1 MAIKLG
7 GGGGGAN
14 IPYKGSTAEVAYS
27 PVIEGSYRRINA
39 SGKLIADTPVIAK
52 TSALDQTIFS
62 QTNGG
67 GASHSSRDA
76 MPFGY
81 GSKFEGLMPNGN
93 ILYPFSRYQSSTY
106 QSIDYVVVDSKGVQL
121 SYVLG
126 TPVDNSYYYVPK
138 YRLEY
143 QGEDST
149 HYIFT
154 SFTNG
159 ANSNDT
165 YGTLRGF
172 TVTVRK
178 SDNVITRTANSDL
191 AYDFN
196 NSTKNGVA
204 RLYGGELTF
213 ARDKSVYCAVAINGV
228 STSTNFTLELTTGT
242 VNSSYA
248 HANVGTTAIASV
260 YNSYDIQLIK
270 YDDSSA
276 NFLLAYQT
284 VTGNTTTG
292 YVVKK
297 VLVAA
302 DGSHTVTDITPSGF
316 SQGTGATQQYASY
329 VRFLKSEQA
338 GKYLLASTPGITEAR
353 YYKVSYDGSSL
364 TLGSL
369 QKYNTATTGAS
380 DYFFRG
386 YTTTFHSG
394 NYSNSFIYRYA
405 EDKLYVGPRATR
417 DVWSN
422 YTKGAVWTLGSG
434 NVQGTAVKTDVF
446 DSFSS
451 EYTTTPSLISINSDG
466 LVTERIAMA
475 DSPVVGQTSQ
485 VWDVSAKTQNK
496 IAYVRQ
502 SGAVGA
508 TVNISLI
515 EGVTSSDTLTST
527 YWLNKEDMYYEFD
540 NAVAATPA
548 FGYLKLLSNNY
559 ATLSVATLNATT
571 IGQDALSIVAPDGK
585 YLIVWRYESTTAS
598 NYASVTGVKVDGN
611 SIFTGLTPNNFSA
624 SNTQNVGRLNNNT
637 GYPPHIC
644 KTFSFYRSGSG
655 TEDATSA
662 VYYYIGEPA

>member
-27 PVIEGSYRRINA
+27 PVIEGSYHKFNA

-52 TSALDQTIFS
+52 TSVLDQTIFS

-67 GASHSSRDA
+67 GASNASRDA
-76 MPFGY
+76 TPFGY

-93 ILYPFSRYQSSTY
+93 ILYLFSRYQSSTY

-126 TPVDNSYYYVPK
+126 NPVDNSYYYVPK

-154 SFTNG
+154 SFTHA
-159 ANSNDT
+159 ANSNDS

-191 AYDFN
+191 AYTFN
-196 NSTKNGVA
+196 NSTKNNVA

-213 ARDKSVYCAVAINGV
+213 ARDKSVYCAVAINGA

-284 VTGNTTTG
+284 VTGNTSTG

-316 SQGTGATQQYASY
+316 SQGTGTTQIRGNY
-329 VRFLKSEQA
+329 VRFIKSEQA
-338 GKYLLASTPGITEAR
+338 GKYLLTGVTGVTEAR

-386 YTTTFHSG
+386 STTTFHSG
-394 NYSNSFIYRYA
+394 SYSNSFIYRYA

-434 NVQGTAVKTDVF
+434 DVQGTAVKTDVF
-446 DSFSS
+446 DSFST
-451 EYTTTPSLISINSDG
+451 ECTTNNSLISINSDG
-466 LVTERIAMA
+466 LVTERISIA

-515 EGVTSSDTLTST
+515 EGVTSSDTLSST
-527 YWLNKEDMYYEFD
+527 YWLNKEDMYYAFD
-540 NAVAATPA
+540 NAAADTPA
-548 FGYLKLLSNNY
+548 FSYLKLISNNN
-559 ATLSVATLNATT
+559 ASLSFGTVNATAL
-571 IGQDALSIVAPDGK
+571 GEDALLIAAPEGK
-585 YLIVWRYESTTAS
+585 YLLVYRYESSAS
-598 NYASVTGVKVDGN
+598 NNSAGSTGVKVDGN
-611 SIFTGLTPNNFSA
+611 SIQTAVYQYNYTGNS
-624 SNTQNVGRLNNNT
+624 SGYYGRLAPEE
-637 GYPPHIC
+637 PPITC
-644 KTFSFYRSGSG
+644 KTFSFYRSTSA
-655 TEDATSA
+655 TEDAGTR

>member
-27 PVIEGSYRRINA
+27 PVIEGTYYKFNA

-52 TSALDQTIFS
+52 TSVLDQTIFS

-67 GASHSSRDA
+67 GANQSSRDA
-76 MPFGY
+76 NPMSMGA
-81 GSKFEGLMPNGN
+81 KFEGLMPNGN

-106 QSIDYVVVDSKGVQL
+106 QSIDYVVVDSKGAQL
-121 SYVLG
+121 SYVQS
-126 TPVDNSYYYVPK
+126 TPVGNYYYYVPVYK
-138 YRLEY
+138 LEY

-154 SFTNG
+154 SFTHSS
-159 ANSNDT
+159 NSNES
-165 YGTLRGF
+165 YGTLRGY
-172 TVTVRK
+172 TVKVRK
-178 SDNVITRTANSDL
+178 SDNAITLSANSDL
-191 AYDFN
+191 AYTFN
-196 NSTKNGVA
+196 SSTKNAVA
-204 RLYGGELTF
+204 RQYGGELTF
-213 ARDKSVYCAVAINGV
+213 ARGKSVYCAVATNGA
-228 STSTNFTLELTTGT
+228 TTTTNFTLELTTGT
-242 VNSSYA
+242 VNSSYVQ
-248 HANVGTTAIASV
+248 ANVGTTAIASV
-260 YNSYDIQLIK
+260 YNSSNIQLIK

-284 VTGNTTTG
+284 VTGNTSTG

-316 SQGTGATQQYASY
+316 SQGTGATQIRGNY
-329 VRFLKSEQA
+329 VRFIKSEQA
-338 GKYLLASTPGITEAR
+338 GKYLLASVPGITEAR

-369 QKYNTATTGAS
+369 QKYNTATTGSS

-386 YTTTFHSG
+386 YDTGFHNG
-394 NYSNSFIYRYA
+394 VYSNSFIYRYV
-405 EDKLYVGPRATR
+405 EDKVYLGPRATR
-417 DVWSN
+417 DAWSD

-446 DSFSS
+446 DAFSKES
-451 EYTTTPSLISINSDG
+451 ANSTSLISINSDG
-466 LVTERIAMA
+466 LVTERIQIA
-475 DSPVVGQTSQ
+475 DSYVVGQTSQ

-508 TVNISLI
+508 TVNISLL
-515 EGVTSSDTLTST
+515 EGVTSSDTLSST

-540 NAVAATPA
+540 NAAAATPA
-548 FGYLKLLSNNY
+548 FSYLKLLSNNN
-559 ATLSVATLNATT
+559 ATLSYGTVNATAL
-571 IGQDALSIVAPDGK
+571 GGDALSIVAPEGK
-585 YLIVWRYESTTAS
+585 YLLVYRYES
-598 NYASVTGVKVDGN
+598 SVVNNSAGATGVKVDGN
-611 SIFTGLTPNNFSA
+611 SIQTAVYQYNYTGNS
-624 SNTQNVGRLNNNT
+624 S
-637 GYPPHIC
+637 GYYGKLAPEEPPITC
-644 KTFSFYRSGSG
+644 KTFSFYRSSSA
-655 TEDATSA
+655 TEDAGTR